1 MRPDN
6 LKSFIT
12 LLEEADEL
20 VRVSTLVDPYLEI
33 STIIN
38 RVSKGAARCRAL
50 FFEQVKGS
58 EIPLVANLFGSLTR
72 VGWALGTTDLKAL
85 VKQFSRDLAE
95 TGDEDAHAA
104 LAKLVAKPLW
114 LPEPAEAHWLDQDLS
129 AQGLTS
135 LPVLQSW
142 PGDGGRYITL
152 GQVFT
157 LHPEHGPQNCGMYR
171 VQVIN
176 PENALIHWRP
186 ESGGAMHM
194 QAWHARGKAMPV
206 AIALG
211 GPPVMTWAAGLPLPA
226 GISEAD
232 LAGYITG
239 SPLGFAACQTS
250 DLCVPATAEVVIE
263 GTIPPGQTRLEG
275 PFGNHTGR
283 YAPPTEAP
291 VINVLQIYCQ
301 EHAVY
306 PCTVVGPP
314 PMEDLFLAKA
324 TERLMLPMLQHDYP
338 WVQDVH
344 MPLEGIFHRAAV
356 VSVESSTA
364 GSVRDIAESL
374 WSSILLKNAR
384 LLVLVSAGEK
394 LDDPSHVYWRLV
406 NAADWSK
413 HVLLDGSK
421 LVIDARSQPGAAEV
435 KADPAVLHRVLQRW
449 QDYGLN

>member
-1 MRPDN
+1 MRPDD
-6 LKSFIT
+6 LKCFIT

-20 VRVSTLVDPYLEI
+20 VRVSALVDPHLEI

-58 EIPLVANLFGSLTR
+58 EIPLVANLFGSLQR

-85 VKQFSRDLAE
+85 VKQFASDLTE
-95 TGDEDAHAA
+95 TGETDACSA

-114 LPEPAEAHWLDQDLS
+114 LPEPAEAQWLDQDVS

-135 LPVLQSW
+135 LPVLHSW

-152 GQVFT
+152 GQVYT

-171 VQVIN
+171 VQVMN
-176 PENALIHWRP
+176 AQKALIHWRP

-194 QAWHARGKAMPV
+194 QAWHALGKAMPI

-232 LAGYITG
+232 LAGYLTG

-263 GTIPPGQTRLEG
+263 GTISPGETRLEG

-283 YAPPTEAP
+283 YVPPAEAP
-291 VINVLQIYCQ
+291 VIEVLRIFCQ
-301 EHAVY
+301 EQPVY

-324 TERLMLPMLQHDYP
+324 TERLLLPMLQHDYP

-356 VSVESSTA
+356 VSVETSTER
-364 GSVRDIAESL
+364 SIQDIAQSL
-374 WSSILLKNAR
+374 WSSILLKDAR
-384 LLVLVSAGEK
+384 LLVLVSAGDK
-394 LDDPSHVYWRLV
+394 LDDPAHVYWRVV
-406 NAADWSK
+406 NAADWSN
-413 HVLLDGSK
+413 HVMHDDSR
-421 LVIDARSQPGAAEV
+421 LVIDARSQAGAAEV
-435 KADPAVLHRVLQRW
+435 KADPAVLHRVLQR
-449 QDYGLN
+449 